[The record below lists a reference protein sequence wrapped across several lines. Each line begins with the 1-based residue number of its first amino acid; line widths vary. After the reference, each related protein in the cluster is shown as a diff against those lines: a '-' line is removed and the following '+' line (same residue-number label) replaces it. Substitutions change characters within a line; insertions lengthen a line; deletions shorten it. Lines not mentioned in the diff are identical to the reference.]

1 MQTIPGLV
9 LWRFHS
15 ALVFFNAPYFKREA
29 LKAMN
34 AGGPEL
40 KWFVLDILP
49 IAELDVTGLDALQ
62 EVREALR
69 RRGAQLVIA
78 GESRAIVRELDRLGL
93 PRDFL
98 ADRYLPTLR
107 QALHSYRAELGDAA
121 AAPPESSDRR

>member
-1 MQTIPGLV
+1 
-9 LWRFHS
+9 
-15 ALVFFNAPYFKREA
+15 
-29 LKAMN
+29 
-34 AGGPEL
+34 
-40 KWFVLDILP
+40 
-49 IAELDVTGLDALQ
+49 
-62 EVREALR
+62 REALR